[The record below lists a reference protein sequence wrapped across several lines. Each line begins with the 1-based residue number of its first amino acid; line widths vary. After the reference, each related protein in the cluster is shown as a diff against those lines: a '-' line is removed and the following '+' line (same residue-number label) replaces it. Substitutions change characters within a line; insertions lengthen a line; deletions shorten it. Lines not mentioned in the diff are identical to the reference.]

1 MSKQVVIFFP
11 GNSVWEARG
20 APLWRIPL
28 QQHRRCQVLLH
39 LLQVQGSQCLRA
51 AQVFLMQLHELL
63 LFLGCREQ
71 PAGCLLPLQGCR
83 CHLLL
88 PPLPAV
94 SLSGNDGISKGDGKL
109 LLLGMG
115 SGSSGGEGGSRLAG
129 VFCRH
134 LGDAGARWAPPSGWG
149 EEAAAAA
156 AAAAGPRPGPRR
168 CWAACRPASGS
179 SRHLLGKGG
188 RP

>member
-63 LFLGCREQ
+63 LHLGRQLGACR
-71 PAGCLLPLQGCR
+71 LQLR
-83 CHLLL
+83 
-88 PPLPAV
+88 
-94 SLSGNDGISKGDGKL
+94 SKGGNIPRRQA
-109 LLLGMG
+109 GMAADLHVTG
-115 SGSSGGEGGSRLAG
+115 RG
-129 VFCRH
+129 
-134 LGDAGARWAPPSGWG
+134 
-149 EEAAAAA
+149 AAA
-156 AAAAGPRPGPRR
+156 
-168 CWAACRPASGS
+168 
-179 SRHLLGKGG
+179 
-188 RP
+188 